1 MFVDAVFPEQIAYGA
16 SGGPG
21 FSTDI
26 VTSIGGMESRNRNWE
41 ISRARWEVGLTHRT
55 TVETEAFVA
64 FFYSVAKGMANSFR
78 FRDPLDHTFTDQPIG
93 TGDGT
98 TTTFQLVK
106 VYTLGSQSYTRVI
119 TKPVAGTVTVTVG
132 GVPAV
137 GFTVSTATGVITMT
151 PAPAAGVVIAASGD
165 FHVPCRLSIDD
176 LSGLRYVSIDAYSW
190 ESVQLLE
197 VRIDANG
204 EG

>member
-1 MFVDAVFPEQIAYGA
+1 MWVDARFPEQISYGA

-26 VTSIGGMESRNRNWE
+26 VTSIGGGESRNQNWALA
-41 ISRARWEVGLTHRT
+41 RGRWEVGLTNRT
-55 TVETEAFVA
+55 TAETEAFVA

-78 FRDPLDHTFTDQPIG
+78 FRDPLDHTFTAQPLG

-106 VYTLGSQSYTRVI
+106 IYTLGSQSYTRVLH
-119 TKPVAGTVTVTVG
+119 KPVAGTVTVTLDG
-132 GVPAV
+132 TPAV
-137 GFTVSTATGVITMT
+137 GFTVSTMTGVVTIT
-151 PAPAAGVVIAASGD
+151 PAPDVGVAVVASGEFD
-165 FHVPCRLSIDD
+165 VPVRLSIDD
-176 LSGLRYVSIDAYSW
+176 LSGLRYVSIDAFSF

-197 VRIDANG
+197 VRVDENG

>member
-1 MFVDAVFPEQIAYGA
+1 MWVDARFPEQIAYGA

-26 VTSIGGMESRNRNWE
+26 VTSLGGMEQRNANW
-41 ISRARWEVGLTHRT
+41 SLARGRWEVGLQHRT
-55 TVETEAFVA
+55 TADTEAFIA
-64 FFYSVAKGMANSFR
+64 FFYSVARGMANSFR
-78 FRDPLDHTFTDQPIG
+78 FHDPLDHTVTAQPLGI
-93 TGDGT
+93 GDGA
-98 TTTFQLVK
+98 TTTFPLVK
-106 VYTLGSQSYTRVI
+106 TYTLGSQSYTRRLH
-119 TKPVAGTVTVTVG
+119 KPVAGTVTVTLN

-137 GFTVSTATGVITMT
+137 GFTVSTMTGLVTIT
-151 PAPAAGVVIAASGD
+151 PAPEAGVVVAASGD
-165 FHVPCRLSIDD
+165 FDVPCRLSIDD

-197 VRIDANG
+197 VKLDANG